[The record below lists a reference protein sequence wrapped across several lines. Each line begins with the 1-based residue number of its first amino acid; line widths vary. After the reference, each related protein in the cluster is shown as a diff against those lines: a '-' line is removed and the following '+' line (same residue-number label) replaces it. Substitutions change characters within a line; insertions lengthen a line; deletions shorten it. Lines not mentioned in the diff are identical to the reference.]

1 MSVLLS
7 KPEHEVAY
15 QDLANLLRKHAD
27 KLTSEEMLAVGA
39 NMLGKLI
46 ALQDQRTM
54 TNDRAMKIVCAN
66 IEMGNQHIIGELA
79 SKTEGEA

>member
-1 MSVLLS
+1 MSIILS

-15 QDLANLLRKHAD
+15 QDLASLLSKHAD
-27 KLTSEEMLAVGA
+27 KLTSEELLAVGA

-54 TNDRAMKIVCAN
+54 TKERAMKIVCAN
-66 IEMGNQHIIGELA
+66 IEMGNQHIIGDLA
-79 SKTEGEA
+79 KNSEGAA